1 MHHFYRQLF
10 CRRPFK
16 GSFWKH
22 IFSTGQKQLHLSKSR
37 KFAHYYSPNI
47 HHRPLLII
55 SRGEWYKP
63 PDSSQRLNFQ
73 LLTRFNIKNKINLC
87 TLTILHK
94 FWPSSPHST
103 HYYIFF
109 SVSFSC
115 LSQSTTVALLFYLI
129 FLLVSS
135 VPIMSIFVPLYV
147 LYL

>member
-103 HYYIFF
+103 HYSLHLFLCIF
-109 SVSFSC
+109 
-115 LSQSTTVALLFYLI
+115 QLFIAKYYCCFT
-129 FLLVSS
+129 FLLNISS
-135 VPIMSIFVPLYV
+135 CK
-147 LYL
+147 